1 VSVTLGENDRIGE
14 LCFLLVMSDSFVIV
28 SRGGTSAKS
37 CFARPFG
44 GIFVDFGCCVG
55 ELMSFRGDFGE
66 LSLDIDFESSLEGD
80 LRDSRALMSE
90 GETAREEL
98 EPTHEGEE
106 AREELEPTHEGESE
120 RDAELI
126 QDGDSDSPGESF
138 LAPTNELSLD
148 GEFLAHVGEFWLVE
162 AVGEFLTH
170 EGEFCWT
177 VGDFVHGGGELVWT
191 AGEFFMSRD
200 EEFEEF
206 DQVLGENWPTGEDF
220 GEFLSHDST
229 FLM

>member
-1 VSVTLGENDRIGE
+1 
-14 LCFLLVMSDSFVIV
+14 M
-28 SRGGTSAKS
+28 
-37 CFARPFG
+37 
-44 GIFVDFGCCVG
+44 
-55 ELMSFRGDFGE
+55 
-66 LSLDIDFESSLEGD
+66 
-80 LRDSRALMSE
+80 
-90 GETAREEL
+90 
-98 EPTHEGEE
+98 
-106 AREELEPTHEGESE
+106 
-120 RDAELI
+120 
-126 QDGDSDSPGESF
+126 
-138 LAPTNELSLD
+138 APTNELSLD

-200 EEFEEF
+200 EDFEEF